1 MLKIEKEMS
10 NVTMKE
16 KQEYLEKA
24 CGILVGLIRELT
36 LSYMQPGWI
45 SRQTYRVSW

>member
-16 KQEYLEKA
+16 KQEHLEET
-24 CGILVGLIRELT
+24 CGILVGLIWELT
-36 LSYMQPGWI
+36 LFYMRPG
-45 SRQTYRVSW
+45 